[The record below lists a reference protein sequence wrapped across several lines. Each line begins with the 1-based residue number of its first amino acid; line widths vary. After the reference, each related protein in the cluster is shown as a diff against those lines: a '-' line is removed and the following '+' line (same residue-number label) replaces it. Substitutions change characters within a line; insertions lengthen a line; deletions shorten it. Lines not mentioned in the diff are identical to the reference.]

1 MSFVVGA
8 PWRCGVLT
16 TQGGIAG
23 IGLGRL
29 LGGEH
34 ASTHRSG
41 VGAPRLLQSSR
52 TRLCNCCCFWHELR
66 EVDKCMFAIRCLIGK
81 GALDGIKNVSRNTR
95 ISSISRHPASRLGFL
110 ELAVIR
116 SWWGTYVS
124 YNCSVSQD
132 RRRIDSLHCSW
143 FLLML
148 RRKFFQSSLFFSIFF
163 LKAASF
169 SILQFLG
176 NFSHSFLDKKWSFIS
191 YSLHKRILSRRAW
204 SAYGLA
210 SHNCHLWGSSSRCDS
225 NNAYS
230 EFLRS
235 KFWISTLYSVRSHL
249 LWSGFSPRRACWAL
263 VQGVLGELVRQN
275 RILCES
281 EENDSQDCS
290 VDFSLTSTLQHWSQ
304 NLLSLCLSNNRF
316 PDACFLCFCVFREV
330 RDFIEVWIVNEHR
343 VTVHRSDL
351 VELLGLKTCVGSG
364 LGQIAKLLA
373 ARAEMRMPCACRT
386 GKHGKNVWTSKSG
399 MVSKWPSRNSKD
411 GWDMRLEK
419 ARWRHVTHVQRTL
432 LAHLSQPCVC
442 DTHEK
447 CAKYAVSALC
457 AEKMCVQQVSV
468 CTLSVAHTVVATS
481 CVRNP
486 LKKLCQEKIDIH
498 HSMITLAKKF
508 LQFVVRVRNTLKNSQ
523 TSSFHVHLD
532 LSY

>member
-1 MSFVVGA
+1 
-8 PWRCGVLT
+8 
-16 TQGGIAG
+16 
-23 IGLGRL
+23 
-29 LGGEH
+29 
-34 ASTHRSG
+34 
-41 VGAPRLLQSSR
+41 
-52 TRLCNCCCFWHELR
+52 
-66 EVDKCMFAIRCLIGK
+66 MFAIRCLIGK

-176 NFSHSFLDKKWSFIS
+176 NFSHSFLDENGPSSPIRYTNVFS
-191 YSLHKRILSRRAW
+191 HVELDLHMDWLPIIVIFEVQAHAVIRIMRILNFFVPNSGSPRCTQ
-204 SAYGLA
+204 SGLIFSDPDFHQEELVELLFKVFLENSFVRIEFFVSPKRMTPKIVPSTFLWHRLCNTDHRTSSLSVCPTIGFPMHAFFA
-210 SHNCHLWGSSSRCDS
+210 SVFFEKSEISLRSGSSMS
-225 NNAYS
+225 
-230 EFLRS
+230 
-235 KFWISTLYSVRSHL
+235 
-249 LWSGFSPRRACWAL
+249 
-263 VQGVLGELVRQN
+263 
-275 RILCES
+275 
-281 EENDSQDCS
+281 
-290 VDFSLTSTLQHWSQ
+290 
-304 NLLSLCLSNNRF
+304 
-316 PDACFLCFCVFREV
+316 
-330 RDFIEVWIVNEHR
+330 IVS
-343 VTVHRSDL
+343 TVHRSDL
-351 VELLGLKTCVGSG
+351 VELLGLKTCVESG

-486 LKKLCQEKIDIH
+486 LKKLCQEKNW
-498 HSMITLAKKF
+498 HSSLYDHLGEKISSIRRPGSEHLKKILRLHILIF
-508 LQFVVRVRNTLKNSQ
+508 L
-523 TSSFHVHLD
+523 TSICSISWLFINHCEWWLLSFPRHASLRD
-532 LSY
+532 RPS